1 MGYGGRVGSNDPRI
15 RTGLKMASTYL
26 FVPGN
31 SERKVQKALTSGS
44 DAVIVDLEDS
54 VPDHEKVAAREAV
67 VRLLGQYDSPLST
80 QLWVRVNAA
89 GSKEFELDV
98 KAIPWDRVYG
108 VVLPKAEDPDA
119 VRLLAEA
126 GARRVLLLVESVVGL
141 ARLAHLAAAAPV
153 VERAAIG
160 TWDLAT
166 DLGLLALDDPD
177 ESELIWYLRGQ
188 VVVESRRLGLRPPI
202 DGIYANFQDDEGL
215 RVVCGRAVRM
225 GFAGKL
231 LIHPRQVPVARAV
244 FAPDPE
250 KLAFAR
256 EVVTAYEEAAREG
269 RGAVQV
275 RGRAVDRPMVERA
288 RALLARWEEV
298 EL

>member
-1 MGYGGRVGSNDPRI
+1 
-15 RTGLKMASTYL
+15 MASTYL

-31 SERKVQKALTSGS
+31 SEHKVQKALTSGS
-44 DAVIVDLEDS
+44 DAVILDLEDS
-54 VPDHEKVAAREAV
+54 VPDEEKAAAREAV
-67 VRLLGQYDSPLST
+67 ARLLRQHGPRPGT
-80 QLWVRVNAA
+80 QLWVRVNSA
-89 GSKEFELDV
+89 GSEEFELDV
-98 KAIPWDRVYG
+98 KAIPWDQAHG
-108 VVLPKAEDPDA
+108 VVLPKAGDANA
-119 VRLLAEA
+119 VRLLSAA
-126 GARRVLLLVESVVGL
+126 GARRVLLLVESATGL
-141 ARLAHLAAAAPV
+141 TGLGQLVAAASA

-160 TWDLAT
+160 TWDLAL
-166 DLGLLALDDPD
+166 DLGLVALDDPD
-177 ESELIWYLRGQ
+177 ESELIWQLRGHM
-188 VVVESRRLGLRPPI
+188 VLESRRLGLRPPI

-215 RVVCGRAVRM
+215 REACRRALRM

-231 LIHPRQVPVARAV
+231 LIHPRQIPVARAV